1 MKTYSPIIRS
11 IVTEK
16 SSLEQSKGKY
26 AFLVRKDT
34 NKIEIKKAIKEL
46 YGADVAKVQMM
57 LSPKKERVLGRGNV
71 MVKRPVFKKA
81 IVTLKG
87 KKTIDPNKFK
97 DSKKSK

>member
-1 MKTYSPIIRS
+1 MRTSSPIIRP

-16 SSLEQSKGKY
+16 SSLEQGKGKY
-26 AFLVRKDT
+26 TFLVQKGT
-34 NKIEIKKAIKEL
+34 NKIEIKKAIKDL

-57 LSPKKERVLGRGNV
+57 VSPKKERMIGRGYALT
-71 MVKRPVFKKA
+71 KRPVLKKA

-87 KKTIDPNKFK
+87 KKTMDPNKFK